1 VKTDRFL
8 TIGIVIWGAL
18 LAFWLVRGHFLIPAD
33 RILETHESYTYSGRL
48 VEFRDMLRAGYWS
61 PEWTTNF
68 RGGLGAPYFTF
79 YQSGFFYAA
88 SLVPW
93 SVPPTRALGI
103 AVAAFA
109 LLGYL
114 ATFGLVGR
122 RFGRVSGWLA
132 ASSLLL
138 AVYPATDIT
147 IRGNLSEFSAMM
159 VLPACLWALAGWLED
174 RRPGYLVGLAI
185 AGGMLIAT
193 HPVVGMLGWGLL
205 SLILA
210 VFLCHTRQLRA
221 TLIAGVALGVAVG
234 LAAFF
239 WVPVFFGRDL
249 VNSQPAFE
257 GFYSY
262 TNHFVSIGELLGPYH
277 RHAIVPFALG
287 PIIIMLIGFNG
298 LVLLGRWEITTVAQR
313 YLLILSLT
321 GMLLFGWLMT
331 SSSAFVWQCVS
342 PLRQMQFPWRIFTVI
357 TVLAAVAVG
366 SMLPWK
372 AERLRTAAVGI
383 IVLLMWGLSGQYSAY
398 RIDPEI
404 RSIGSV
410 DQLLEINFTPDLCH
424 EWAPRGAEMD
434 IARDQ
439 RIEPAPGPGCR
450 VDQFARRQGRLSCR
464 VQTGAESFVI
474 MPHYFLPVGWEATL
488 DGRIVELTADSRGLM
503 RVDLPGNVDG
513 TLEIVFSRTPLR
525 RLGLIV
531 SGFSL
536 LGGVVLL
543 ALLVR
548 KRGRGQSLQS
558 THRDVPTN

>member
-1 VKTDRFL
+1 MKTDRFL

-18 LAFWLVRGHFLIPAD
+18 LAAWLVRGHFLIPAD
-33 RILETHESYTYSGRL
+33 RILDTHESYSYSGRL
-48 VEFRDMLRAGYWS
+48 VEFRDMLGAGYWS

-68 RGGLGAPYFTF
+68 RGGLGSPQFTY
-79 YQSGFFYAA
+79 YQPGFFHAA

-93 SVPPTRALGI
+93 SVHPTRALGI

-109 LLGYL
+109 FLGYL

-138 AVYPATDIT
+138 AVYPATDIS

-159 VLPACLWALAGWLED
+159 VLPVCLWALAGWLED
-174 RRPGYLVGLAI
+174 RRPGYLVGLAA

-210 VFLCHTRQLRA
+210 VFLCHTRQLGT
-221 TLIAGVALGVAVG
+221 TLIAGLALGVAVG

-262 TNHFVSIGELLGPYH
+262 TNHFVSIGELFGPYH
-277 RHAIVPFALG
+277 RNAIIPFALG
-287 PIIIMLIGFNG
+287 PITILLIGFNG
-298 LVLLGRWEITTVAQR
+298 LVLLARWEITSVGQR
-313 YLLILSLT
+313 YLLILSLI
-321 GMLLFGWLMT
+321 GIILFGWLMT
-331 SSSAFVWQCVS
+331 SSAAFVWQCAS
-342 PLRQMQFPWRIFTVI
+342 PLRQIQFPWRVLTVI
-357 TVLAAVAVG
+357 TVLASVAVG

-372 AERLRTAAVGI
+372 AERIRALAVGLMI
-383 IVLLMWGLSGQYSAY
+383 LLMWALSWQYTAY
-398 RIDPEI
+398 RIDPDV

-410 DQLLEINFTPDLCH
+410 DRLLEINFTPDLCH
-424 EWAPRGAEMD
+424 EWVPRGAEVN
-434 IARDQ
+434 IPPDQ

-464 VQTGAESFVI
+464 VQTEAQSFVV
-474 MPHYFLPVGWEATL
+474 MPHYFLPVGWAATL
-488 DGRIVELTADSRGLM
+488 DGRAVELTADSRGLI

-513 TLEIVFSRTPLR
+513 TLEIVFSRTPMR

-531 SGFSL
+531 SGLSL
-536 LGGVVLL
+536 LGGALLL
-543 ALLVR
+543 ALLVGG
-548 KRGRGQSLQS
+548 GRESGRRSGRS
-558 THRDVPTN
+558 WR

>member
-1 VKTDRFL
+1 MKTDRFL

-18 LAFWLVRGHFLIPAD
+18 LAAWLVRGHFLIPGD
-33 RILETHESYTYSGRL
+33 RILDTHESYSYSGRL
-48 VEFRDMLRAGYWS
+48 VEFRDILRAGYWS

-68 RGGLGAPYFTF
+68 RGGLGSPQFTY
-79 YQSGFFYAA
+79 YQSGFFHAA

-109 LLGYL
+109 FLGYL

-138 AVYPATDIT
+138 AVYPATNIS

-174 RRPGYLVGLAI
+174 RRPGYLVGLAA

-210 VFLCHTRQLRA
+210 VFLCHTRQLRP

-239 WVPVFFGRDL
+239 WVPVFFARDL

-262 TNHFVSIGELLGPYH
+262 TNHFVSIGELFGPYH
-277 RHAIVPFALG
+277 RNAIIPFALG
-287 PIIIMLIGFNG
+287 PTTIMLIGFNG
-298 LVLLGRWEITTVAQR
+298 LALLARWEITTAGQR
-313 YLLILSLT
+313 YLLILSLV
-321 GMLLFGWLMT
+321 GIILFGWLMT
-331 SSSAFVWQCVS
+331 SSSTIVWQCVS
-342 PLRQMQFPWRIFTVI
+342 PLRQIQFPWRIFTVI
-357 TVLAAVAVG
+357 TVLSAVAAG

-372 AERLRTAAVGI
+372 AERLRTAAVGMMI
-383 IVLLMWGLSGQYSAY
+383 LLMWGLSWQYTAY
-398 RIDPEI
+398 RIDPDV

-410 DQLLEINFTPDLCH
+410 DRLLEINFTPDLCH
-424 EWAPRGAEMD
+424 EWVPRGAGVD
-434 IARDQ
+434 VPRDQ
-439 RIEPAPGPGCR
+439 RIEPTPGPGCR
-450 VDQFARRQGRLSCR
+450 VGQFARRQGRLSCR
-464 VQTGAESFVI
+464 VQTVADSFVV

-488 DGRIVELTADSRGLM
+488 DGRAVELTADSRGLM
-503 RVDLPGNVDG
+503 RANLPGDVAG
-513 TLEIVFSRTPLR
+513 TLEIVFSRTPMR

-531 SGFSL
+531 SGLSL
-536 LGGVVLL
+536 LGGGVLL

-548 KRGRGQSLQS
+548 KKDRGKR
-558 THRDVPTN
+558 RDKPAWSRE